1 MINTLL
7 RKLIFILPLMLVFSC
22 SKQEKISQPSCGFV
36 QNIYG
41 ERISWKKTDRL
52 KMFMSSSVP
61 EELRP
66 SIYRAAATW
75 NKEIGHNLIN
85 ISEEI
90 TDSTETQSRDNKNV
104 IYFLNEWGSDNVS
117 EQGRTS
123 VYWIGDQIQEA
134 DIRINASDFSYYDQN
149 YQSLIGSFEL
159 KKTNKVVTEGYS
171 FEALVLH
178 EMGHLLGLK
187 HQDSGDPSKTV
198 MSTKLSAYN
207 NRVQL
212 TKAEQDSIGCEYK

>member
-1 MINTLL
+1 MMNALFKTLIL
-7 RKLIFILPLMLVFSC
+7 TLPLMLVFSC
-22 SKQEKISQPSCGFV
+22 SKNEKVSQPSCGFV

-41 ERISWKKTDRL
+41 ERISWKQADPFKL
-52 KMFMSSSVP
+52 YISSSVP

-66 SIYRAAATW
+66 PIYRAAATW
-75 NKEIGHNLIN
+75 NKEIGYNLIE
-85 ISEEI
+85 ISEEN
-90 TDSTETQSRDNKNV
+90 TQLEDNKSRDNKNV
-104 IYFLNEWGSDNVS
+104 IYFLNEWSSDNIS
-117 EQGRTS
+117 EQARTS

-149 YQSLIGSFEL
+149 YQNLVGSFGL
-159 KKTNKVVTEGYS
+159 KKINKEVTEGYS

-187 HQDSGDPSKTV
+187 HQDTGDPSKTV

-212 TKAEQDSIGCEYK
+212 TKQEQDSIGCEYK